1 MQALFL
7 EDKSSK
13 LATQVKSR
21 KAYLKAV
28 AVDPASAMAEL
39 IALEYFVGVT
49 ASAKVKEVQPFAR
62 SLKLTACPV
71 ASLTAL

>member
-1 MQALFL
+1 MPVPCSLNDLSGICWAQALFL

-13 LATQVKSR
+13 LATQVKGR

-49 ASAKVKEVQPFAR
+49 ASAKVKEVQH
-62 SLKLTACPV
+62 
-71 ASLTAL
+71 